1 MLVFEGLENS
11 GPFLFHVVAGLRGAV
26 VIPLKNF
33 VHLSAENF
41 NG

>member
-11 GPFLFHVVAGLRGAV
+11 GPFLFHVVAGLRRSRGNP
-26 VIPLKNF
+26 IEKIRT
-33 VHLSAENF
+33 F